1 MTHSVTWSAIFGV
14 AFANKKEFQDTFIN
28 TVKFS
33 RLSLIPSHVSRTETY
48 LVNIL
53 CNSIKG
59 KPLIKKC

>member
-28 TVKFS
+28 TIKFS
-33 RLSLIPSHVSRTETY
+33 RLSLIPSHVSRTETH

-53 CNSIKG
+53 
-59 KPLIKKC
+59 